1 MICMAVSERIIV
13 YKVENSSH
21 FIYLIAWL
29 NSISGSL
36 SEEICQ
42 KEVKPVTIETR
53 IHKNSIPKGGVSA
66 GRYTKDKDSTNQW
79 LCIVSCCQD
88 PNNCDSAFFHK
99 NVCYLIKCNVTYSGA
114 CDPVTKT
121 DAKYNDTVYVNV
133 RDVGRLYM
141 KQVWL
146 LWNETAELTYFS
158 KSMINL
164 HSLGFKIT
172 FVLILLI
179 YPHY

>member
-1 MICMAVSERIIV
+1 M
-13 YKVENSSH
+13 KWLL
-21 FIYLIAWL
+21 FIKLKIHHISFIWL

-141 KQVWL
+141 KQVPVYDFCGMTLEMKQLSWFIFL
-146 LWNETAELTYFS
+146 NQW
-158 KSMINL
+158 
-164 HSLGFKIT
+164 
-172 FVLILLI
+172 
-179 YPHY
+179 